1 MSDIIPPSFDT
12 NKALIA
18 ALADAPR
25 LVEDVLAKAPT
36 EALVIPP
43 AGAAADEWTVSEIVG
58 HLCDAS
64 RLWGGRM
71 RRVLF
76 EDEPTLPLFDENES
90 VALAAYRYTPV
101 ETLAREF
108 RLISEGIVSQLQDL
122 TPEQWE
128 RTGTHPERGRLTLKE
143 IVSIEANHE
152 RLHVVQLEQT
162 LNKAAQG

>member
-1 MSDIIPPSFDT
+1 MSEIIPPSFDT
-12 NKALIA
+12 DEALIA
-18 ALADAPR
+18 ALADVPN
-25 LVEDVLAKAPT
+25 LVDELLVKASSDALA
-36 EALVIPP
+36 IPP
-43 AGAAADEWTVSEIVG
+43 ASDSTDEWTASEIVG

-90 VALAAYRYTPV
+90 VTLAAYRYTPV

-108 RLISEGIVSQLQDL
+108 RLISEGIVAQLQGL
-122 TPEQWE
+122 TPAQWE

-162 LNKAAQG
+162 LNNAAHG